1 MSSERQLSASIR
13 HSRMYRATVSG
24 SVTSSIWQVD
34 DEVGGCSYHFNLFR
48 MPAETGRVSQLFQP
62 EDLVSL
68 LKVCRELAQ
77 VLAEAPHTD
86 AHLSHDLALM
96 AERLAIL
103 LRAEH

>member
-1 MSSERQLSASIR
+1 MSNEQKLTTSIQR
-13 HSRMYRATVSG
+13 SRMYCATGSG

-34 DEVGGCSYHFNLFR
+34 DQVRGCSYHFNLFR

-86 AHLSHDLALM
+86 AHLSHDLTLL